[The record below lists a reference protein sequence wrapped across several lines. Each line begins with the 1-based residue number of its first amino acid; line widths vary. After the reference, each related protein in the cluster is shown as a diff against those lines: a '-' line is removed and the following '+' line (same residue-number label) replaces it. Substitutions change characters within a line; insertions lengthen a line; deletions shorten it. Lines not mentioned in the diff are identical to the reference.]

1 MTTAGFCE
9 VAAVSRYTSGRPSNS
24 RAKIGKSARTPARPP
39 EGVLMKRSFS
49 ATGGIRLDVLARRG
63 ELAGHLLAH
72 ECLKRLVCELC
83 YQRLEEPLDDHPH
96 GRRAVEAA
104 GLHVEDGRL

>member
-49 ATGGIRLDVLARRG
+49 ATGGIRLDVIARGG
-63 ELAGHLLAH
+63 ELVRHLRAH
-72 ECLKRLVCELC
+72 ERFQGLVCELGD
-83 YQRLEEPLDDHPH
+83 QRLEESLDDHAH
-96 GRRAVEAA
+96 GGRPIEAPR
-104 GLHVEDGRL
+104 LHV